1 MLYCMSTPE
10 ERRARSRK
18 AYLTRWRGP
27 DHPDTIKAT
36 RDLIEAQAKSAEAE
50 AARLRGLLAG
60 LPGAEPVGAGG

>member
-36 RDLIEAQAKSAEAE
+36 RDLAIEAE
-50 AARLRGLLAG
+50 AKSG
-60 LPGAEPVGAGG
+60 